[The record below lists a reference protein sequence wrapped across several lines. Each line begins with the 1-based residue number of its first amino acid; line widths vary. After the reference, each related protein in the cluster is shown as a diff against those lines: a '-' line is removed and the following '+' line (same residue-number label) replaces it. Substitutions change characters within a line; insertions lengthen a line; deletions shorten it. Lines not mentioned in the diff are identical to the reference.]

1 VTAPISRPESPYPF
15 DAKPLTDPVD
25 RAALAAYTRSAAAAG
40 SGVSGAQ
47 IFGAVFAGV
56 VVVMML
62 GMFGTVGAAMLAS
75 RLGVASGLIPVLL
88 ILIAVAVVVVA
99 IVFWLRSRRI
109 RQFRLASFA
118 AANGMTYTPSLSE
131 PALPGMIF
139 SFGSGRVSTD
149 LVRGSSPRFVE
160 FANYRY
166 TTGSGKDRQTHPWG
180 YIAIHLDVPL
190 PNIVLDAVGN
200 NGLFGSNLPARY
212 AKHQRLSLE
221 GDFDRYFALYCP
233 EGYERDALYLFTP
246 DIMARFM
253 DSAAAFDVEIVDDWL
268 FLYAQRQQV
277 STLDPATWARMF
289 ATVGAV
295 IDKLAQW
302 ARWRDERLGQAA
314 AQGQGFAAGPVPGA
328 PGLPGAPGAPAGFL
342 ASGFAAPT
350 PAPGQ
355 QPWSPPP
362 GVAPGGRRLKRG
374 FSWSVVVVLV
384 VALFWYLLHF
394 VGPLLGILFAR

>member
-1 VTAPISRPESPYPF
+1 MNQPARSYPF
-15 DAKPLTDPVD
+15 DARPLTDPVD
-25 RAALAAYTRSAAAAG
+25 RAALAAYARSAAASG

-56 VVVMML
+56 AVVMML
-62 GMFGTVGAAMLAS
+62 GMFGTGGAAMLAS

-88 ILIAVAVVVVA
+88 VLIAVAVVVVA

-109 RQFRLASFA
+109 RQYRLASFA
-118 AANGMTYTPSLSE
+118 AANGMTYEPSLSD

-139 SFGSGRVSTD
+139 SLGSGRVSTD

-190 PNIVLDAVGN
+190 PNIVLDAIGN

-314 AQGQGFAAGPVPGA
+314 AQGQELAAGPGTVLSA
-328 PGLPGAPGAPAGFL
+328 PGVPAVPGAPAGFL
-342 ASGFAAPT
+342 ASGLAAPT

-374 FSWSVVVVLV
+374 FSWSIV
-384 VALFWYLLHF
+384 VALVIGLLWVLLH
-394 VGPLLGILFAR
+394 VIGPLMGMLFAR